1 MVRLFLCLLFSTG
14 AILAEEKKAEKIP
27 RHWIEEAKKYDSRD
41 YSAQLPIVPKYEREL
56 VRRIREHM
64 LATNQGEHA
73 NYKSEIPET
82 GVEYEMD
89 LEQVRAR
96 YERIGIKKP
105 NPRGLYDMHG
115 NVMEWCLDAFLPSHG
130 HLDKKDPYLLPAQR
144 WGYIARSGSCYDLPE
159 YLRSACRTC
168 SNDDWQ
174 MQDPQ
179 LPKSIWRLTDAQWI
193 GFRLTRPKEIPL
205 EDEMY
210 EIWNSGGV
218 YPQEGDKEFNLN
230 P

>member
-1 MVRLFLCLLFSTG
+1 MKLRTKAGQMVRLFSCLVFSTG
-14 AILAEEKKAEKIP
+14 AILAEGKKGGEIP

-41 YSAQLPIVPKYEREL
+41 YSTQLPIVPKYEREL
-56 VRRIREHM
+56 VRRIREHI

-73 NYKSEIPET
+73 NHKSEIPET

-89 LEQVRAR
+89 LDGGYPAINISHYAVTKFCQWLSIQTGHFYRLLTEA
-96 YERIGIKKP
+96 
-105 NPRGLYDMHG
+105 
-115 NVMEWCLDAFLPSHG
+115 EW
-130 HLDKKDPYLLPAQR
+130 
-144 WGYIARSGSCYDLPE
+144 E
-159 YLRSACRTC
+159 YACRTC

-179 LPKSIWRLTDAQWI
+179 LPKSIWWLTDAHWL
-193 GFRLTRPKEIPL
+193 GFRLTRPKEIPS

-210 EIWNSGGV
+210 EIWNSGTV
-218 YPQEGDKEFNLN
+218 YPREGDKEFNLN